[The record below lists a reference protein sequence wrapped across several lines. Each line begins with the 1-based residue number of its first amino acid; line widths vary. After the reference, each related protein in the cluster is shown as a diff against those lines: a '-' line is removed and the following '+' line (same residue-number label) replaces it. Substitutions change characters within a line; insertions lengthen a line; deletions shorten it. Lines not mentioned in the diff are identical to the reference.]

1 MKYESEKAF
10 SAEHAGSEKMK
21 ESLIFG
27 MILKVYDRIVF
38 YYENSMFFIVM
49 QRLGHGF
56 GKLAASSSILIFFDR
71 EWNIADTWKQSLVF
85 RILASPLRWFRF
97 ASQRFSEGVNI
108 AIEESR
114 VLKAIRVFLE
124 NLFDMSTRVYGLL
137 FITFSAVFGLLD
149 FTSRNAG
156 MLFGM
161 SEIMKLALFLGGAV
175 LILINR
181 PVKALAEGSI
191 VSKAV
196 FGFFNVSH
204 DAFYDKR
211 TEDAVLNKR
220 FEITAIVTGTALGA
234 MWHFLQPMA
243 FALAVGGIAALVLV
257 LWRYEIGVFAVAGFI
272 PLAPT
277 MALLGLILLTAVSFF
292 IRLFRDKSMKL
303 RSTILDYFVI
313 LFGMVLLYSFITSYT
328 PGSSMLAL
336 LIHMAFIVFY
346 FILVSTIK
354 TRRQLYFLAALLV
367 LSTTIASL
375 YGLYQLKTVGAT
387 SEAWVD
393 TTLFEDIKARVGSTF
408 ENPNVLGEYLVLII
422 PVAIAMLWG
431 QKNWLSKL
439 AILGLTA
446 IMLGC
451 LVYTYS
457 RGAYVGLML
466 AFALFAV
473 LRDRRFVILGVV
485 GLLMLPFVLPASVIN
500 RFASIGNLNDT
511 SSFYRISVWLG
522 SLKLAQDYWLSGI
535 GLGLEPFKLVYP
547 KYSLNAAYAHHSH
560 NIYIQLMIETGI
572 AGLLMFFA
580 IIAVYYKTLL
590 AGFYKTKDKFIS
602 TFMIAVASGMAGYL
616 AQGMV
621 ENIWYNNR
629 VLLTFWVML
638 AFGVIAKALITE
650 DNEVSGI

>member
-1 MKYESEKAF
+1 
-10 SAEHAGSEKMK
+10 MK
-21 ESLIFG
+21 ESAIFG
-27 MILKVYDRIVF
+27 MILKVYGRLVF

-49 QRLGHGF
+49 QRLGIGF
-56 GKLAASSSILIFFDR
+56 GKLADSSSILGFFDM
-71 EWNIADTWKQSLVF
+71 EWNIAEAWKQSLVF
-85 RILASPLRWFRF
+85 RILASPLSWFRY
-97 ASQRFSEGVNI
+97 ASQRFSEGVN
-108 AIEESR
+108 AAVEGSR
-114 VLKAIRVFLE
+114 LLNAIRVFLE

-137 FITFSAVFGLLD
+137 FITFSAAQGLLD
-149 FTSRNAG
+149 FASG
-156 MLFGM
+156 KIL
-161 SEIMKLALFLGGAV
+161 ELALFLAGAA

-181 PVKALAEGSI
+181 PVKALAEGSMI
-191 VSKAV
+191 SRVIYR
-196 FGFFNVSH
+196 FFNVSYGE
-204 DAFYDKR
+204 FYDKR
-211 TEDAVLNKR
+211 TVNPVLNKSY
-220 FEITAIVTGTALGA
+220 EITAIVTGIALGVI
-234 MWHFLQPMA
+234 WHFLPPVA
-243 FALAVGGIAALVLV
+243 FVLAVGGIAALVLV

-277 MALLGLILLTAVSFF
+277 LALLGLILLTAVSFF

-303 RSTILDYFVI
+303 RSTILDYFVV

-336 LIHMAFIVFY
+336 LIHIAFIVFY

-354 TRRQLYFLAALLV
+354 TRQQLYVLAALLV
-367 LSTTIASL
+367 LSTTVASL

-431 QKNWLSKL
+431 QKSWISKL
-439 AILGLTA
+439 ATLGLTA

-457 RGAYVGLML
+457 RGAYIGLIL

-473 LRDRRFVILGVV
+473 LRDRRFIILGVI

-522 SLKLAQDYWLSGI
+522 SLRLAQDYWLSGI

-580 IIAVYYKTLL
+580 IIAVYYKTMLT
-590 AGFYKTKDKFIS
+590 GFYKTRDRFIS
-602 TFMIAVASGMAGYL
+602 TFMIAIASGMAGYL

-638 AFGVIAKALITE
+638 AFGMAAKALITE